1 MKSTPAAL
9 ETLMQSFSALL
20 RAEPI
25 SPDAV
30 HARLET
36 LGFAE
41 TPEEKSD
48 KKKTP
53 SQRAFS
59 GSRRRTRI
67 AAASTPI
74 AAAARSTTRALKLI
88 EAFSKSDVERAAL
101 FAILDELLE
110 DLSRAADPLKALLNF
125 SRLCDAGANRE
136 AFFQQLKADAPLR
149 VRLTELLGF
158 AQSLA
163 DTLIRDP
170 ELIGNLSTPAAPV
183 SRPGLRRLARDSYIE
198 STPVEAQLNAL
209 RRFRRHQTFR
219 IGLLDME
226 RATWRNAD
234 EFHLVVRQISDLAQV
249 CVQETLRL
257 LSPEDSA
264 PFCVLAMGKMG
275 ARELNYSSDIDL
287 IFLHDGETAQMNE
300 LGQSLFKALNDASAD
315 GALYRVDMRLRPEG
329 SAGPLVTPFDYA
341 LSYYESY
348 AAAWEWQALIKTRG
362 VAGDAKLARRFRRF
376 TREIT
381 WARRSDDGHLRDI
394 VEMKR
399 RSESTAEGADS
410 QNVKQGPGA
419 IRDAEWIVQQLQMMI
434 GPTHPKARAKDT
446 LRALGVLASL
456 DTLSPD
462 EARIL
467 RDGYLF
473 LRVLEHRLQLWEEQA
488 IRRLPESESARA
500 ALSRR
505 MGCAW
510 KGASASRWLTEEH
523 DAYRAQIRAL
533 CEKLFWGWREEN
545 AEVRMQNAEMS
556 GAENSAF
563 SILTSALP
571 LQRLAE
577 GTSTHPLP
585 APLSRQIKAVLPA
598 VIEAANHAA
607 DPQRAIS
614 NLERL
619 AEASGNR
626 LSLLRSLADTPELA
640 RGVLT
645 ILGGSQFLTD
655 TLVRF
660 PELLDLASQRTLI
673 EARKTPDA
681 ARADCRA
688 YCLTFRDR
696 RAALR
701 RWKAREMLRIGLR
714 DLVLDAS
721 PHDITGEIAALCG
734 ACLDFATGEVGAL
747 LRPESQNIAFGV
759 LGMGKLGGGEMHY
772 SSDAD
777 VIFAHENFAPTGNV
791 ATRWAEEL
799 IQFMGA
805 RTEDGIVFE
814 TDARLRPEGRNG
826 ALAPSFQSFLEY
838 FERAQNG
845 LQIWERQAL
854 TRARFVAGDAALSG
868 KLMAAIRHVAFPQ
881 NWQSEWSDELRHI
894 KTRVETERGAKA
906 KTGETVFDVKIGK
919 GGLSDIE
926 WTTQWL
932 ALKWGAKFP
941 VLQTR
946 STLFQIEAAREAGVL
961 QSKESDALRDTYT
974 FLRRAELRLQI
985 AHEYSAPAVRK
996 NSKEWTAWTRAVF
1009 PDETGEIAAER
1020 FEEEWEI
1027 HTKAAR
1033 EVFEKVRDEL

>member
-1 MKSTPAAL
+1 
-9 ETLMQSFSALL
+9 MQSFSALL
-20 RAEPI
+20 CADPI
-25 SPDAV
+25 SPDDV

-41 TPEEKSD
+41 TPEEKPVI
-48 KKKTP
+48 K
-53 SQRAFS
+53 QRAFS
-59 GSRRRTRI
+59 SSRRRTRLATMSTP
-67 AAASTPI
+67 AAATTRP
-74 AAAARSTTRALKLI
+74 TTRALKLI
-88 EAFSKSDVERAAL
+88 EGLSKSATESEAL
-101 FAILDELLE
+101 FAVLDEVVE

-125 SRLCDAGANRE
+125 SRLCDSVGDRE
-136 AFFQQLKADAPLR
+136 AFFGQLLRDAPQR

-163 DTLIRDP
+163 DTLIREP
-170 ELIGNLSTPAAPV
+170 ELIGTLSTPATPI
-183 SRPGLRRLARDSYIE
+183 SRPELRRLARDCYSL
-198 STPVEAQLNAL
+198 STPLDAKLNAL
-209 RRFRRHQTFR
+209 RRFRRRQTLR

-234 EFHLVVRQISDLAQV
+234 DFHLVVRQISDLAQV
-249 CVQETLRL
+249 CVQETLHL
-257 LSPEDSA
+257 LSPDDSA

-287 IFLHDGETAQMNE
+287 IFLHDGNNHQMNE
-300 LGQSLFKALNDASAD
+300 LGQTLFKALNDTSAD

-376 TREIT
+376 TRGIT

-399 RSESTAEGADS
+399 RSESTPEGADS
-410 QNVKQGPGA
+410 QNVKQGPGS
-419 IRDAEWIVQQLQMMI
+419 IRDAEWVVQQLQMMV
-434 GPTHPKARAKDT
+434 GPSHPKARAKDT
-446 LRALGVLASL
+446 LRALEVLASL
-456 DTLSPD
+456 DTLSF
-462 EARIL
+462 EETRSL

-488 IRRLPESESARA
+488 IRVLPTSENGRA
-500 ALSRR
+500 ALARR

-510 KGASASRWLTEEH
+510 KGASATRWLTEEH
-523 DAYRAQIRAL
+523 DGYRAQIRAL
-533 CEKLFWGWREEN
+533 CEKLFWGWREEDN
-545 AEVRMQNAEMS
+545 DERGILNDEL
-556 GAENSAF
+556 GEENSAF
-563 SILTSALP
+563 IIHNSALI
-571 LQRLAE
+571 RLAE

-585 APLSRQIKAVLPA
+585 APLSRQIKAVLPP

-607 DPQRAIS
+607 DPERALA

-626 LSLLRSLADTPELA
+626 LSLLRSLADTPRLA

-660 PELLDLASQRTLI
+660 PELLDLAAQRTLL

-696 RAALR
+696 KAALR

-721 PHDITGEIAALCG
+721 PHDITGEIAVLCG
-734 ACLDFATGEVGAL
+734 ACLDFATAEVGAS

-759 LGMGKLGGGEMHY
+759 LGMGKLGGSEMHY

-777 VIFAHENFAPTGNV
+777 VIFAHENFAPAENV

-799 IQFMGA
+799 IQFMGE

-838 FERAQNG
+838 FERAQKESGNG

-868 KLMAAIRHVAFPQ
+868 KLMAAIRHVAFPET
-881 NWQSEWSDELRHI
+881 WQIEWSDELRHI

-906 KTGETVFDVKIGK
+906 KVGEIVFDVKIGK

-932 ALKWGAKFP
+932 ALKFGAQFP

-961 QSKESDALRDTYT
+961 QTEEADALRDAYT

-985 AHEYSAPAVRK
+985 AHEYSAPAVKK

-1020 FEEEWEI
+1020 FVTEWST
-1027 HTKAAR
+1027 HTGAAR
-1033 EVFEKVRDEL
+1033 EVFEKVRDAL